1 MTLSDIKA
9 AVKNDVYMAKAD
21 RLAKLPFYPDSH
33 VFDENKSVRWNADK
47 VKAENQRIREAKLA
61 VQEKRMQ
68 KKQQFLDDIASAVQ
82 TEHDF
87 TVNQSKIIAAQAWE
101 EGHSNGLYEV
111 IAQAQIIAD
120 FCETFLKAGHE

>member
-1 MTLSDIKA
+1 MTLSDIKT
-9 AVKNDVYMAKAD
+9 AVENDVYMVKVD
-21 RLAKLPFYPDSH
+21 RLAKLPFYADSH

-47 VKAENQRIREAKLA
+47 VKTENQRIREAKQA

-82 TEHDF
+82 MEHDF

-120 FCETFLKAGHE
+120 FCETFLRAGHE

>member
-9 AVKNDVYMAKAD
+9 AVENDVYMVKAD
-21 RLAKLPFYPDSH
+21 RLAKLPFYADSH
-33 VFDENKSVRWNADK
+33 VFDEDKSVRWNADK
-47 VKAENQRIREAKLA
+47 VKAENQRIREAKQA

-68 KKQQFLDDIASAVQ
+68 KKQQFLDDIASAIQ

-87 TVNQSKIIAAQAWE
+87 TVNQSKIVAAQAWE

-120 FCETFLKAGHE
+120 FCETFLRAGHE

>member
-1 MTLSDIKA
+1 MTLSDIKT
-9 AVKNDVYMAKAD
+9 AVKNDVYMVKVD
-21 RLAKLPFYPDSH
+21 RLAKLPFYADSH
-33 VFDENKSVRWNADK
+33 VFDENKSVKWNADK
-47 VKAENQRIREAKLA
+47 VKAENQRIREAKRA

-82 TEHDF
+82 MERDF
-87 TVNQSKIIAAQAWE
+87 TINQSKIVAAQAWE

-111 IAQAQIIAD
+111 INQAQIIAD

>member
-1 MTLSDIKA
+1 MTLSDIKT
-9 AVKNDVYMAKAD
+9 AVKNDVYMVKVD
-21 RLAKLPFYPDSH
+21 RLAKLPFYADSH
-33 VFDENKSVRWNADK
+33 VFDENKSVKWNADK
-47 VKAENQRIREAKLA
+47 VKTENQRIREAKQA

-87 TVNQSKIIAAQAWE
+87 TANQSKIVAAQAWE

-111 IAQAQIIAD
+111 IAQAQIIAE
-120 FCETFLKAGHE
+120 FCETFLRAGHE

>member
-1 MTLSDIKA
+1 MTLSDIKTT
-9 AVKNDVYMAKAD
+9 VKNDVYMVKVD

-87 TVNQSKIIAAQAWE
+87 TVNQSKIVAAQAWE

>member
-1 MTLSDIKA
+1 MTLTDIKT
-9 AVKNDVYMAKAD
+9 AVKNDVYMVKVD
-21 RLAKLPFYPDSH
+21 RLAKLPFYADRH
-33 VFDENKSVRWNADK
+33 VFDENKSVKWNADK
-47 VKAENQRIREAKLA
+47 VKTENQRIREAKQA

-82 TEHDF
+82 MEHDF
-87 TVNQSKIIAAQAWE
+87 TVNQSKIVAAQAWE

-120 FCETFLKAGHE
+120 FCETFLRAGHE

>member
-1 MTLSDIKA
+1 MTLSDIKT
-9 AVKNDVYMAKAD
+9 AVKNDVYMVKVD
-21 RLAKLPFYPDSH
+21 RLAKLPFYTDSH
-33 VFDENKSVRWNADK
+33 VFDENKSVKWNADK
-47 VKAENQRIREAKLA
+47 VKAENQRIREAKQA

-111 IAQAQIIAD
+111 ITQAQIIAD

>member
-1 MTLSDIKA
+1 MTLSDIKT
-9 AVKNDVYMAKAD
+9 AVKNDVYMVKVD

-33 VFDENKSVRWNADK
+33 VFDEDKSVKWNADK
-47 VKAENQRIREAKLA
+47 VKAENQRIREAKQA

-82 TEHDF
+82 TEYDF
-87 TVNQSKIIAAQAWE
+87 TVNQSKIVAAQAWE

-111 IAQAQIIAD
+111 IAQAQIIAE
-120 FCETFLKAGHE
+120 FCKTFLRAGHE

>member
-1 MTLSDIKA
+1 MTLSDIKT
-9 AVKNDVYMAKAD
+9 AVENDVYMVKAD
-21 RLAKLPFYPDSH
+21 RLAKLPFYADNH
-33 VFDENKSVRWNADK
+33 VFDEDKSVRWNADK

-68 KKQQFLDDIASAVQ
+68 KKQQFLDDIASAIQ

-87 TVNQSKIIAAQAWE
+87 TANQSKIVAAQAWE

-120 FCETFLKAGHE
+120 FCETFLKASHE

>member
-1 MTLSDIKA
+1 MTLSDIKT
-9 AVKNDVYMAKAD
+9 AVKNDVYMVKVD
-21 RLAKLPFYPDSH
+21 RLAKLPFYTNSH
-33 VFDENKSVRWNADK
+33 VFDENKSVKWNADK
-47 VKAENQRIREAKLA
+47 VKAENQRIREAKQA

-82 TEHDF
+82 MEYDF
-87 TVNQSKIIAAQAWE
+87 TVNQSKIVAAQAWE

>member
-1 MTLSDIKA
+1 MTLSDIKT
-9 AVKNDVYMAKAD
+9 AVENDVYMVKVD
-21 RLAKLPFYPDSH
+21 RLAKLPFYADRH
-33 VFDENKSVRWNADK
+33 VFDENKSVKWNADK

-87 TVNQSKIIAAQAWE
+87 TVNQSKIVAAQAWE

-120 FCETFLKAGHE
+120 FCETFLRAGHE

>member
-9 AVKNDVYMAKAD
+9 AVKNDVYMVKVD
-21 RLAKLPFYPDSH
+21 RLAKLPFYADSH
-33 VFDENKSVRWNADK
+33 VFDENKSVKWNADK
-47 VKAENQRIREAKLA
+47 VKAENQRIREAKQA

-82 TEHDF
+82 MEHDF
-87 TVNQSKIIAAQAWE
+87 TVNQSKIVAAQAWE

-120 FCETFLKAGHE
+120 FCETFLRAGHE

>member
-1 MTLSDIKA
+1 MTLSDIKT
-9 AVKNDVYMAKAD
+9 AVENDVYMVKVD
-21 RLAKLPFYPDSH
+21 RLAKLPFYADSH

-47 VKAENQRIREAKLA
+47 VKDENQRIREAKQT

-68 KKQQFLDDIASAVQ
+68 KKQQFLDNIASAVQ

-87 TVNQSKIIAAQAWE
+87 TVNQSKIVAAQAWE

-120 FCETFLKAGHE
+120 FCETFLRAGHE

>member
-9 AVKNDVYMAKAD
+9 AVKNDVYMVKVD
-21 RLAKLPFYPDSH
+21 RLAKLPFYADSH
-33 VFDENKSVRWNADK
+33 VFDENKSVKWNADK
-47 VKAENQRIREAKLA
+47 VKAENQRIREAKQA
-61 VQEKRMQ
+61 AQEKRMQ

-82 TEHDF
+82 MEHDF
-87 TVNQSKIIAAQAWE
+87 TVNQSKIVAAQAWE

-120 FCETFLKAGHE
+120 FCETFLRAGHE

>member
-1 MTLSDIKA
+1 MTLSDIKT
-9 AVKNDVYMAKAD
+9 AVENDVYMVKVD
-21 RLAKLPFYPDSH
+21 RLAKLPFYADSH

-47 VKAENQRIREAKLA
+47 VKAENQRIREAKQT

-68 KKQQFLDDIASAVQ
+68 KKQQFLDNIASAVQ

-87 TVNQSKIIAAQAWE
+87 TVNQSKIVAAQAWE

-120 FCETFLKAGHE
+120 FCETFLRAGHE

>member
-1 MTLSDIKA
+1 MTLSDIKT
-9 AVKNDVYMAKAD
+9 AVENDVYMVKVD
-21 RLAKLPFYPDSH
+21 RLAKLPFYADRH
-33 VFDENKSVRWNADK
+33 VFDENKSVKWNADK
-47 VKAENQRIREAKLA
+47 VKTENQRIREAKQA

-82 TEHDF
+82 MEHDF
-87 TVNQSKIIAAQAWE
+87 TVNQSKIVAAQAWE

-120 FCETFLKAGHE
+120 FCETFLRAGHE

>member
-1 MTLSDIKA
+1 MTLTDIKT
-9 AVKNDVYMAKAD
+9 AVENDVYMVKAD
-21 RLAKLPFYPDSH
+21 RLAKLPFYADNH
-33 VFDENKSVRWNADK
+33 VFDEDKSVRWNADK

-87 TVNQSKIIAAQAWE
+87 TVNQSKIVAAQAWE

>member
-1 MTLSDIKA
+1 MKLSDIKT
-9 AVKNDVYMAKAD
+9 AVKNDVYTVKAD
-21 RLAKLPFYPDSH
+21 RLAKLSFYPDNH
-33 VFDENKSVRWNADK
+33 VFDENESVKWNADK
-47 VKAENQRIREAKLA
+47 VKTENQRIREAKQA

-87 TVNQSKIIAAQAWE
+87 TANQSKIVAAQAWE

-111 IAQAQIIAD
+111 IAQAQIIAE
-120 FCETFLKAGHE
+120 FCETFLRAGHE

>member
-1 MTLSDIKA
+1 MTLSDIKT
-9 AVKNDVYMAKAD
+9 AVKNDVYMVKVD

-33 VFDENKSVRWNADK
+33 VFDEDKSVKWNADK
-47 VKAENQRIREAKLA
+47 VKAENQRIREAKQA

-87 TVNQSKIIAAQAWE
+87 TVNQSKIVAAQAWE

-111 IAQAQIIAD
+111 IAQAQIIAE

>member
-1 MTLSDIKA
+1 MTLSDIKT
-9 AVKNDVYMAKAD
+9 AVKNDVYMVKVD
-21 RLAKLPFYPDSH
+21 RLAKLPLYPDGH
-33 VFDENKSVRWNADK
+33 VFDENKSVKWNADK
-47 VKAENQRIREAKLA
+47 VKTENQRIRDAKRA

-87 TVNQSKIIAAQAWE
+87 TVNQSKIVAAQAWE
-101 EGHSNGLYEV
+101 EGHSDGLYEV

-120 FCETFLKAGHE
+120 FCETFLRAGHE

>member
-1 MTLSDIKA
+1 MTLSDIKT
-9 AVKNDVYMAKAD
+9 AVKNDVYMVKVD

-33 VFDENKSVRWNADK
+33 VFDEDKSVKWNADK
-47 VKAENQRIREAKLA
+47 VKAENQRIREAKQA

-68 KKQQFLDDIASAVQ
+68 KKQQFLDDIASAIQ

-87 TVNQSKIIAAQAWE
+87 TVNQSKIVAAQAWE

-111 IAQAQIIAD
+111 IAQAQIIAE
-120 FCETFLKAGHE
+120 FCKTFLRAGHE

>member
-1 MTLSDIKA
+1 MTLSDIKT
-9 AVKNDVYMAKAD
+9 AVENDVYMVKVD
-21 RLAKLPFYPDSH
+21 RLAKLPFYADSH

-82 TEHDF
+82 MEHDF
-87 TVNQSKIIAAQAWE
+87 TANQSKIVAAQAWE

-120 FCETFLKAGHE
+120 FCETFLKADHE

>member
-1 MTLSDIKA
+1 MTLTDIKT
-9 AVKNDVYMAKAD
+9 AVKNDVYMVKAD

-33 VFDENKSVRWNADK
+33 VFDENKSVKWNTDK
-47 VKAENQRIREAKLA
+47 IKAENQRIREAKLA

-68 KKQQFLDDIASAVQ
+68 KKRQFLDDIASAIQ

-87 TVNQSKIIAAQAWE
+87 TVNQSKIVAAQAWE

-111 IAQAQIIAD
+111 IAQAQIIAE
-120 FCETFLKAGHE
+120 FCETFLRAGHE

>member
-1 MTLSDIKA
+1 MTLSDIKT
-9 AVKNDVYMAKAD
+9 AVKNDVYMVKVD

-33 VFDENKSVRWNADK
+33 VFDEDKSVKWNADK
-47 VKAENQRIREAKLA
+47 VKAENQRIREAKQA

-82 TEHDF
+82 MEHDF
-87 TVNQSKIIAAQAWE
+87 TVNQSKIVAAQAWE

-111 IAQAQIIAD
+111 IAQAQIIAE
-120 FCETFLKAGHE
+120 FCETFLRAGHE

>member
-1 MTLSDIKA
+1 MTLSDIKT
-9 AVKNDVYMAKAD
+9 AVKNDVYMVKVD

-47 VKAENQRIREAKLA
+47 IKAENQRIREAKLA

-82 TEHDF
+82 MEHDF
-87 TVNQSKIIAAQAWE
+87 TVNQSKIVAAQAWE

>member
-1 MTLSDIKA
+1 MTLSDIKT
-9 AVKNDVYMAKAD
+9 AVENDVYMVKVD
-21 RLAKLPFYPDSH
+21 RLAKLPFYADSH

-47 VKAENQRIREAKLA
+47 VKTENQLIRKAKQA

-87 TVNQSKIIAAQAWE
+87 TVNQSKIVAAQAWE

>member
-1 MTLSDIKA
+1 MTLSDIKT
-9 AVKNDVYMAKAD
+9 AVKNDVYMVKVD

-33 VFDENKSVRWNADK
+33 VFDEDKSVKWNADK
-47 VKAENQRIREAKLA
+47 VKAENQRIREAKQA

-68 KKQQFLDDIASAVQ
+68 KKQRFLDDIASAVQ
-82 TEHDF
+82 TEYDF
-87 TVNQSKIIAAQAWE
+87 TVNQSKIVAAQAWE

-111 IAQAQIIAD
+111 IAQAQIIAE

>member
-1 MTLSDIKA
+1 MTLSDIKT
-9 AVKNDVYMAKAD
+9 AVKNDVYMVKVD
-21 RLAKLPFYPDSH
+21 RLAKRPFYAESH

-47 VKAENQRIREAKLA
+47 VKAENQRIREAKQA

-82 TEHDF
+82 TEYDF
-87 TVNQSKIIAAQAWE
+87 TVNQSKIVAAQAWE

-111 IAQAQIIAD
+111 ITQAQIIAD
-120 FCETFLKAGHE
+120 FCETFLRAGHE

>member
-1 MTLSDIKA
+1 MTLTDIKT
-9 AVKNDVYMAKAD
+9 AVKNDVYMVKAD
-21 RLAKLPFYPDSH
+21 RLAKLPFYADSH

-47 VKAENQRIREAKLA
+47 VKTENQRIREAKRA

-68 KKQQFLDDIASAVQ
+68 KKQQFLDDIASAVR

-87 TVNQSKIIAAQAWE
+87 TVNQGKIIADQAWE
-101 EGHSNGLYEV
+101 EGHSDGLYEV

>member
-1 MTLSDIKA
+1 MTLSDIKT
-9 AVKNDVYMAKAD
+9 AVKNDVYMVKVD

-33 VFDENKSVRWNADK
+33 VFDEDKSVKWNADK
-47 VKAENQRIREAKLA
+47 VKTENQRIREAKQA

-82 TEHDF
+82 TERDF
-87 TVNQSKIIAAQAWE
+87 TVNQSKIVAAQAWE

-111 IAQAQIIAD
+111 IAQAQIIAE

>member
-1 MTLSDIKA
+1 MTLSDIKT
-9 AVKNDVYMAKAD
+9 AVENDVYMVKVD
-21 RLAKLPFYPDSH
+21 RLAKLPFYADSH
-33 VFDENKSVRWNADK
+33 VFDEDKSVKWNADK
-47 VKAENQRIREAKLA
+47 VKAENQRIREAKQA

-82 TEHDF
+82 MEHDF
-87 TVNQSKIIAAQAWE
+87 TVNQSKIVAAQAWE

-111 IAQAQIIAD
+111 IAQAQIIAE

>member
-1 MTLSDIKA
+1 MTLSDIKT
-9 AVKNDVYMAKAD
+9 AVENDVYMVKVD
-21 RLAKLPFYPDSH
+21 RLAKLPFYADSH
-33 VFDENKSVRWNADK
+33 VFDEDKSVKWNADK
-47 VKAENQRIREAKLA
+47 VKAENQRIREAKQA

-87 TVNQSKIIAAQAWE
+87 TVNQSKIVAAQAWE

-120 FCETFLKAGHE
+120 FCETFLRAGHE

>member
-1 MTLSDIKA
+1 MTLSDIKT
-9 AVKNDVYMAKAD
+9 AVENDVYMVKVD
-21 RLAKLPFYPDSH
+21 RLAKLPFYADRH
-33 VFDENKSVRWNADK
+33 VFDENKSVKWNADK

-68 KKQQFLDDIASAVQ
+68 KKQQFLDDIASAIQ

-87 TVNQSKIIAAQAWE
+87 TVNQSKIVAAQAWE

-120 FCETFLKAGHE
+120 FCETFLRAGHE

>member
-1 MTLSDIKA
+1 MTLSDIKT
-9 AVKNDVYMAKAD
+9 AVENDVYMVKVD
-21 RLAKLPFYPDSH
+21 RLAKLPFYADSH

-68 KKQQFLDDIASAVQ
+68 KKQQFLDDIASAIQ

-87 TVNQSKIIAAQAWE
+87 TVNQSKIVAAQAWE